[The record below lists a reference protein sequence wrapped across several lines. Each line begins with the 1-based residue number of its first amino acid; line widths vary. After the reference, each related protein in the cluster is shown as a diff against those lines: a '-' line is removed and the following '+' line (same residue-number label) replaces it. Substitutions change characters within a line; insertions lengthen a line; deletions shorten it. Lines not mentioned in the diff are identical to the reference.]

1 MQKKWLRKKTTNQL
15 IMRRE
20 MAMMDIATAKE
31 RSRDMLGFDSLAYFA
46 EMRLVKMMEATLKE
60 VESILKER
68 RENV

>member
-20 MAMMDIATAKE
+20 MAMMDIAAAEE
-31 RSRDMLGFDSLAYFA
+31 RGRT
-46 EMRLVKMMEATLKE
+46 RLVKMMEATLKE